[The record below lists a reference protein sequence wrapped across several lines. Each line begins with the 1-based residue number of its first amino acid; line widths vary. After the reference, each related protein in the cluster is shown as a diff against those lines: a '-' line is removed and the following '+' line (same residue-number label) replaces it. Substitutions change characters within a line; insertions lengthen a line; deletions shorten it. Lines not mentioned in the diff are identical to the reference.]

1 MNRFPMKTSSM
12 KGQMPF
18 KEGSV
23 LDKTNLRITL
33 SNESATDDT
42 DKIDMPRFS
51 LKQKFAALAVL
62 LAGMNGFAYCH
73 NTAEAPTSSETAATA
88 EPFGQSGREVEFTTL
103 DGEIDVKKVDREVL
117 HGITTRYTQ
126 LQGKTKTDRYMDD
139 SLVARQTDK
148 GRGIEEIIAAKRA
161 TVSHDG
167 QNVVVT
173 TVAHKQKDTTTGKT
187 TTREEVTLET
197 PQEPGAAQP
206 VGELTTA
213 ELLQIT
219 GNTATEVV
227 AASSFRPSANTDP
240 NEKLYYI
247 RMTRTTD
254 ENGAPTFAIEEA
266 PASTENPDDSSPSDS
281 ASWQPAPQ
289 AETGENLSDML
300 RFWCV

>member
-1 MNRFPMKTSSM
+1 MKKPRQKTSSM
-12 KGQMPF
+12 
-18 KEGSV
+18 EGSSARKPI
-23 LDKTNLRITL
+23 LDETNPRITL
-33 SNESATDDT
+33 SNESATDDI
-42 DKIDMPRFS
+42 DKIGAPRFS
-51 LKQKFAALAVL
+51 LGQKAAALVAL
-62 LAGMNGFAYCH
+62 LIGINGAAYCSNH
-73 NTAEAPTSSETAATA
+73 ADAPTHSETAATA
-88 EPFGQSGREVEFTTL
+88 EPFGQSGREVEFTTPN
-103 DGEIDVKKVDREVL
+103 GEIDVKKVDREVL
-117 HGITTRYTQ
+117 HGITTRYTE

-148 GRGIEEIIAAKRA
+148 RRAIEEIIAAKRA

-173 TVAHKQKDTTTGKT
+173 TVAHKQKDATTGKT

-206 VGELTTA
+206 AGELTTE

-219 GNTATEVV
+219 GNPATEVA

-266 PASTENPDDSSPSDS
+266 SASTENPDGSSPSDN

-289 AETGENLSDML
+289 AETGENLSNIL
-300 RFWCV
+300 QFWCV

>member
-1 MNRFPMKTSSM
+1 MKKPWQKTSSM
-12 KGQMPF
+12 
-18 KEGSV
+18 EGSFARKPI
-23 LDKTNLRITL
+23 LSETNSRITL
-33 SNESATDDT
+33 SNESAADDT
-42 DKIDMPRFS
+42 DKIGALRFS

-73 NTAEAPTSSETAATA
+73 NTAEAPVSSETAATA
-88 EPFGQSGREVEFTTL
+88 EPFEQSGREVEFTTP

-117 HGITTRYTQ
+117 HGITTRYTE
-126 LQGKTKTDRYMDD
+126 LKGKKTDRYMGD
-139 SLVARQTDK
+139 SLAVYRTDK
-148 GRGIEEIIAAKRA
+148 SRAIKEIITAKRA

-173 TVAHKQKDTTTGKT
+173 TVAHKQKDITAGKT
-187 TTREEVTLET
+187 TTREKVTLET

-206 VGELTTA
+206 VGELTTV

-219 GNTATEVV
+219 SNPATEVA

-247 RMTRTTD
+247 RMTRTTN

-266 PASTENPDDSSPSDS
+266 PASKENPDDIPSDD
-281 ASWQPAPQ
+281 ASWQPASQ
-289 AETGENLSDML
+289 AGTGKNLKYML
-300 RFWCV
+300 QFWCA

>member
-1 MNRFPMKTSSM
+1 MKKPWQKTSSM
-12 KGQMPF
+12 
-18 KEGSV
+18 EGSFARKPI
-23 LDKTNLRITL
+23 LDETNSRITL

-42 DKIDMPRFS
+42 DKRDMPRLS

-73 NTAEAPTSSETAATA
+73 NTAEAPVSSETAATA
-88 EPFGQSGREVEFTTL
+88 EPFGQSGRDVEFTTP

-117 HGITTRYTQ
+117 HGITTRYTE
-126 LQGKTKTDRYMDD
+126 LQGKTKTDRYTGD
-139 SLVARQTDK
+139 SLTARQTDK
-148 GRGIEEIIAAKRA
+148 SRGIEKIITAKRA
-161 TVSHDG
+161 IVDRGG

-197 PQEPGAAQP
+197 PQEPGVAQP

-219 GNTATEVV
+219 GNPATEVA

-240 NEKLYYI
+240 NERPYT
-247 RMTRTTD
+247 RMTRTTN
-254 ENGAPTFAIEEA
+254 ENGAPTFVIEEA
-266 PASTENPDDSSPSDS
+266 SASAENPDGSSPSDS
-281 ASWQPAPQ
+281 ASWQSASQ
-289 AETGENLSDML
+289 AGTGENLSNIL
-300 RFWCV
+300 QFWCV

>member
-1 MNRFPMKTSSM
+1 MKKPWQKTSSM
-12 KGQMPF
+12 
-18 KEGSV
+18 EGSFARKPI
-23 LDKTNLRITL
+23 LSETNSRITL

-73 NTAEAPTSSETAATA
+73 NTAEAPVSSETAATA
-88 EPFGQSGREVEFTTL
+88 EPFGQSGREVEFTTPN
-103 DGEIDVKKVDREVL
+103 GEIDVKKVDREVL
-117 HGITTRYTQ
+117 HGITTRYTK
-126 LQGKTKTDRYMDD
+126 LQGKTKTDRYMGD
-139 SLVARQTDK
+139 SLAVHRTDK
-148 GRGIEEIIAAKRA
+148 SRGIKEIITAERA
-161 TVSHDG
+161 IVDRGG

-219 GNTATEVV
+219 GNPATEVA
-227 AASSFRPSANTDP
+227 AASSFRPSGNTDP

-266 PASTENPDDSSPSDS
+266 SANTENPDDIPSDS
-281 ASWQPAPQ
+281 ASWQSASQ
-289 AETGENLSDML
+289 AGTGKNLKYML
-300 RFWCV
+300 QFWCA

>member
-1 MNRFPMKTSSM
+1 MKKPWQKTSSM

-18 KEGSV
+18 KEGPI
-23 LDKTNLRITL
+23 LNREYNLRLT
-33 SNESATDDT
+33 SDNEDNNEESR
-42 DKIDMPRFS
+42 KYQFS
-51 LKQKFAALAVL
+51 LKQKLAALAVL

-73 NTAEAPTSSETAATA
+73 NTAEAPTSSETTATA
-88 EPFGQSGREVEFTTL
+88 EPFEQSGREVEFTTP

-117 HGITTRYTQ
+117 HGITTRYTE
-126 LQGKTKTDRYMDD
+126 LQGKTKTDRYMGD
-139 SLVARQTDK
+139 SLVVYRTDK
-148 GRGIEEIIAAKRA
+148 SRVIKEIITAKRA

-197 PQEPGAAQP
+197 PQEPGVAQP

-219 GNTATEVV
+219 GNPATEVA
-227 AASSFRPSANTDP
+227 AASSFRPSVNTDP
-240 NEKLYYI
+240 NEKPYT

-266 PASTENPDDSSPSDS
+266 PASNENPDDIPSDD

-289 AETGENLSDML
+289 AETGQNLKYIL
-300 RFWCV
+300 QAWCA

>member
-1 MNRFPMKTSSM
+1 MKKPWQKTSSM
-12 KGQMPF
+12 
-18 KEGSV
+18 EGSFARKPI
-23 LDKTNLRITL
+23 LSETNSRITL

-42 DKIDMPRFS
+42 DKRDMPRLS
-51 LKQKFAALAVL
+51 LKQKLAALAAL
-62 LAGMNGFAYCH
+62 LTAMNGFAYCH
-73 NTAEAPTSSETAATA
+73 NTAEAPVSNETAATA
-88 EPFGQSGREVEFTTL
+88 EPFGQSGREVEFTTP

-117 HGITTRYTQ
+117 HGITTRYTE
-126 LQGKTKTDRYMDD
+126 LQGKTKTDRYIGD
-139 SLVARQTDK
+139 SLAVYQTDK
-148 GRGIEEIIAAKRA
+148 SRAIKEIITAKRT

-197 PQEPGAAQP
+197 PREPGAAQP
-206 VGELTTA
+206 VGELTTV

-219 GNTATEVV
+219 GNPATEVA
-227 AASSFRPSANTDP
+227 AASSFHPSANTDP

-266 PASTENPDDSSPSDS
+266 PTSNENPDDIPSDS
-281 ASWQPAPQ
+281 ASWQPASQ
-289 AETGENLSDML
+289 AGTGKNLKYML
-300 RFWCV
+300 QFWCA

>member
-1 MNRFPMKTSSM
+1 MKKPWQKTSSM
-12 KGQMPF
+12 
-18 KEGSV
+18 EGSFARKPI
-23 LDKTNLRITL
+23 LSETNSRITL
-33 SNESATDDT
+33 SNESAADDT
-42 DKIDMPRFS
+42 DKIGALRFS

-73 NTAEAPTSSETAATA
+73 NTAEAPVSNETAATA
-88 EPFGQSGREVEFTTL
+88 EPFGQSGREVEFTTPN
-103 DGEIDVKKVDREVL
+103 GEIDVKKVDREVL
-117 HGITTRYTQ
+117 HGITTRYTK
-126 LQGKTKTDRYMDD
+126 LQGKTKADRYMGD
-139 SLVARQTDK
+139 SLAVHQTDK
-148 GRGIEEIIAAKRA
+148 SRAIKEIITAKRA
-161 TVSHDG
+161 IVDRG
-167 QNVVVT
+167 RQNVVVT

-206 VGELTTA
+206 VGDLTTA

-219 GNTATEVV
+219 GNPATEVTLV
-227 AASSFRPSANTDP
+227 SSFRPSANTDP

-266 PASTENPDDSSPSDS
+266 SASTENPDGSSPSDN

-300 RFWCV
+300 RFWCA

>member
-1 MNRFPMKTSSM
+1 MKKPWQKTSSM
-12 KGQMPF
+12 
-18 KEGSV
+18 EGSFARKPI
-23 LDKTNLRITL
+23 LDETNSRITL

-42 DKIDMPRFS
+42 DKRDMPRLS

-73 NTAEAPTSSETAATA
+73 NTAEAPVSSETAATA
-88 EPFGQSGREVEFTTL
+88 EPFGQSGRDVEFTTP

-117 HGITTRYTQ
+117 HGITTRYTE
-126 LQGKTKTDRYMDD
+126 LQGKTKTDRYTGD
-139 SLVARQTDK
+139 SLTARQTDK
-148 GRGIEEIIAAKRA
+148 SRGIEKIITAKRT

-197 PQEPGAAQP
+197 PQEPGVAQP

-219 GNTATEVV
+219 GNPATEVA

-240 NEKLYYI
+240 NERPYT
-247 RMTRTTD
+247 RMTRTTN
-254 ENGAPTFAIEEA
+254 ENGAPTFVIEEA
-266 PASTENPDDSSPSDS
+266 SASTENPDGSSPSDS
-281 ASWQPAPQ
+281 ASWQPASR
-289 AETGENLSDML
+289 AETGENLKYIL
-300 RFWCV
+300 QAWCV

>member
-1 MNRFPMKTSSM
+1 
-12 KGQMPF
+12 MPF

-23 LDKTNLRITL
+23 LDKTNSRIRL
-33 SNESATDDT
+33 SNESATDDI
-42 DKIDMPRFS
+42 DKIGVPRFS
-51 LKQKFAALAVL
+51 LGQKAAALVAL
-62 LAGMNGFAYCH
+62 LIGINGAAYCSNH
-73 NTAEAPTSSETAATA
+73 ADTPTHSETAATA
-88 EPFGQSGREVEFTTL
+88 EPFGQSGREVEFTTP

-117 HGITTRYTQ
+117 HGITTRYTE
-126 LQGKTKTDRYMDD
+126 LKGKKTDRYMGD
-139 SLVARQTDK
+139 SLAVYRTDK
-148 GRGIEEIIAAKRA
+148 SRAIKEIITAKRA

-173 TVAHKQKDTTTGKT
+173 TVAHKQKDITAGKT
-187 TTREEVTLET
+187 TTREKVTLET

-206 VGELTTA
+206 VGELTTV

-219 GNTATEVV
+219 SNPATEVA

-266 PASTENPDDSSPSDS
+266 SASAENPDGSSPSDS
-281 ASWQPAPQ
+281 ASWQPASQ

-300 RFWCV
+300 RFWCA

>member
-1 MNRFPMKTSSM
+1 MKKPWQKTSSM
-12 KGQMPF
+12 
-18 KEGSV
+18 EGGFARKPILSE
-23 LDKTNLRITL
+23 TNLRITL

-42 DKIDMPRFS
+42 DKRDTLRFS

-73 NTAEAPTSSETAATA
+73 NTAEAPVSSETTATA
-88 EPFGQSGREVEFTTL
+88 EPFGQSGREVEFTTPN
-103 DGEIDVKKVDREVL
+103 GEIDVKKVDREVL
-117 HGITTRYTQ
+117 HGITTRYTE
-126 LQGKTKTDRYMDD
+126 LQGKTKTDRYMGD
-139 SLVARQTDK
+139 SLAVYRTGKSRAIK
-148 GRGIEEIIAAKRA
+148 EIITAKRT

-173 TVAHKQKDTTTGKT
+173 TVAHKQKDITTGKT

-197 PQEPGAAQP
+197 PREPGAAQP
-206 VGELTTA
+206 VGELTTT

-219 GNTATEVV
+219 GNPATEVA

-254 ENGAPTFAIEEA
+254 ENGVPTFAIEEA
-266 PASTENPDDSSPSDS
+266 PASTENPDGSSPSDS
-281 ASWQPAPQ
+281 ASWQSASQ
-289 AETGENLSDML
+289 AGTGKNLKYML
-300 RFWCV
+300 QFWCA

>member
-1 MNRFPMKTSSM
+1 MKKPRQKTSSM
-12 KGQMPF
+12 
-18 KEGSV
+18 EGSFV
-23 LDKTNLRITL
+23 RKPILSETNSRITL

-42 DKIDMPRFS
+42 DKIDILRFS
-51 LKQKFAALAVL
+51 FGQKAAALAVL
-62 LAGMNGFAYCH
+62 LIGINGAAYCSNH
-73 NTAEAPTSSETAATA
+73 ADAPTHSETAATA
-88 EPFGQSGREVEFTTL
+88 EPFGQSGREVEFTTP

-117 HGITTRYTQ
+117 HGITTRYTE
-126 LQGKTKTDRYMDD
+126 LQGKTKTDRYMGD
-139 SLVARQTDK
+139 SLAVYQTDK
-148 GRGIEEIIAAKRA
+148 SRGIKEIITAKRA

-187 TTREEVTLET
+187 TTREEMTLET
-197 PQEPGAAQP
+197 SQEPGAAQP
-206 VGELTTA
+206 VGELTTV

-219 GNTATEVV
+219 SNPATEVA

-266 PASTENPDDSSPSDS
+266 PTSNENPDDIPSDS
-281 ASWQPAPQ
+281 ASWQSASSAGRNQ
-289 AETGENLSDML
+289 NLSDML
-300 RFWCV
+300 RFWCA

>member
-1 MNRFPMKTSSM
+1 MKKPWQKTSSM
-12 KGQMPF
+12 
-18 KEGSV
+18 EGSFARKPI
-23 LDKTNLRITL
+23 LSETNSRITL

-42 DKIDMPRFS
+42 DKIDMPRLS
-51 LKQKFAALAVL
+51 LKQKLAALAAL
-62 LAGMNGFAYCH
+62 LAGVNGFAYCH
-73 NTAEAPTSSETAATA
+73 NTAEAPVSSETAATA
-88 EPFGQSGREVEFTTL
+88 EPFGQSGREVEFTTP

-117 HGITTRYTQ
+117 HGITTRYTK

-148 GRGIEEIIAAKRA
+148 GRAIEEIIAAKRA

-167 QNVVVT
+167 QNVIVT

-197 PQEPGAAQP
+197 PQESGAAQP
-206 VGELTTA
+206 AGELTTA

-219 GNTATEVV
+219 GNPATEVA

-254 ENGAPTFAIEEA
+254 ENGAPTFVIEEA
-266 PASTENPDDSSPSDS
+266 SASAENPDDIPSDS
-281 ASWQPAPQ
+281 ASWQSASQ
-289 AETGENLSDML
+289 AGTGKNLKYML
-300 RFWCV
+300 

>member
-1 MNRFPMKTSSM
+1 MKKPRQKTSSM
-12 KGQMPF
+12 
-18 KEGSV
+18 EGSSARKPI
-23 LDKTNLRITL
+23 LDETNSRITL
-33 SNESATDDT
+33 SNESATDDI
-42 DKIDMPRFS
+42 DKIGAPRFS
-51 LKQKFAALAVL
+51 FGQKAAALVAL
-62 LAGMNGFAYCH
+62 LISINGAAYCSNH
-73 NTAEAPTSSETAATA
+73 ADAPTHSETAATA
-88 EPFGQSGREVEFTTL
+88 EPFGQSGREVEFTTP

-117 HGITTRYTQ
+117 HGITTRYTE
-126 LQGKTKTDRYMDD
+126 LQGKTKTDRYIGD
-139 SLVARQTDK
+139 SLAVYQTDK
-148 GRGIEEIIAAKRA
+148 SRGIKEIIAAKRA

-173 TVAHKQKDTTTGKT
+173 TVAHKQKDATTGKT

-206 VGELTTA
+206 VGDLTTA

-219 GNTATEVV
+219 GNTATEVTL
-227 AASSFRPSANTDP
+227 ASSFRPSANTDP

-266 PASTENPDDSSPSDS
+266 LASTENPDDSSPSDS
-281 ASWQPAPQ
+281 ASWQPVSR

-300 RFWCV
+300 RFWCA

>member
-1 MNRFPMKTSSM
+1 MKKPWQKTSSM
-12 KGQMPF
+12 
-18 KEGSV
+18 EGSFARKPI
-23 LDKTNLRITL
+23 LSETNSRITL
-33 SNESATDDT
+33 SNENATDDT

-73 NTAEAPTSSETAATA
+73 NTAEAPVSSETAATA
-88 EPFGQSGREVEFTTL
+88 EPFGQSGRDVEFTTP

-117 HGITTRYTQ
+117 HGITTRYTE
-126 LQGKTKTDRYMDD
+126 LQGKTKTDRYTGD
-139 SLVARQTDK
+139 SLTARQTDK
-148 GRGIEEIIAAKRA
+148 SRGIEKIITAKRA
-161 TVSHDG
+161 IVDRGG

-197 PQEPGAAQP
+197 PQEPGVAQP

-219 GNTATEVV
+219 GNPATEVA

-240 NEKLYYI
+240 NERPYT
-247 RMTRTTD
+247 RMTRTTN
-254 ENGAPTFAIEEA
+254 ENGAPTFVIEEA
-266 PASTENPDDSSPSDS
+266 SASTENPDDIPSDS
-281 ASWQPAPQ
+281 ASWQPASQ
-289 AETGENLSDML
+289 AGTGQNLKYIL
-300 RFWCV
+300 QAWCV

>member
-1 MNRFPMKTSSM
+1 MNRFPIKTSSM

-18 KEGSV
+18 KERSV

-42 DKIDMPRFS
+42 DKIGVPRFS

-73 NTAEAPTSSETAATA
+73 NTAEAPVSSETAATA
-88 EPFGQSGREVEFTTL
+88 EPFGQSGREVEFTTP

-117 HGITTRYTQ
+117 HGITMRYTE
-126 LQGKTKTDRYMDD
+126 LQGKTKTDRYMGD
-139 SLVARQTDK
+139 SLAVYQTDK
-148 GRGIEEIIAAKRA
+148 SRAIKEIITAERA
-161 TVSHDG
+161 TASHDG

-219 GNTATEVV
+219 GNPATEVA
-227 AASSFRPSANTDP
+227 AASSFHPSANTDP

-266 PASTENPDDSSPSDS
+266 SASTENPDGSSPSDS
-281 ASWQPAPQ
+281 ASWQSAPQ

-300 RFWCV
+300 RFWCA

>member
-1 MNRFPMKTSSM
+1 M
-12 KGQMPF
+12 
-18 KEGSV
+18 EGSFARKPI
-23 LDKTNLRITL
+23 LSETNSRIRL

-42 DKIDMPRFS
+42 DKKDTLRFS

-73 NTAEAPTSSETAATA
+73 NTAEAPVSNETAATA
-88 EPFGQSGREVEFTTL
+88 EPFGQSGREVEFTTPN
-103 DGEIDVKKVDREVL
+103 GEIDVKKVDREVL
-117 HGITTRYTQ
+117 HGITTRYTK
-126 LQGKTKTDRYMDD
+126 LQGKTKADRYMGD
-139 SLVARQTDK
+139 SLAVHQTDK
-148 GRGIEEIIAAKRA
+148 SRAIKEIITAKRA
-161 TVSHDG
+161 IVDRG
-167 QNVVVT
+167 RQNVVVT

-206 VGELTTA
+206 VGDLTTA

-219 GNTATEVV
+219 GNPATEVTLV
-227 AASSFRPSANTDP
+227 SSFRPSANTDP

-266 PASTENPDDSSPSDS
+266 SASTENPDGSSPSDN

-300 RFWCV
+300 RFWCA

>member
-1 MNRFPMKTSSM
+1 MKKPWQKTSSM
-12 KGQMPF
+12 
-18 KEGSV
+18 EGSFARKPI
-23 LDKTNLRITL
+23 LSETNSRIRL

-51 LKQKFAALAVL
+51 LGQKAAALVAL
-62 LAGMNGFAYCH
+62 LIGMSGAAYCSNH
-73 NTAEAPTSSETAATA
+73 ADAPTHSETAATA
-88 EPFGQSGREVEFTTL
+88 EPFEQSGREVEFTTP

-117 HGITTRYTQ
+117 HGITTRYTE
-126 LQGKTKTDRYMDD
+126 LQGKTKTDRYMGD
-139 SLVARQTDK
+139 SLAVHQTDK
-148 GRGIEEIIAAKRA
+148 SRAIEDIIAAKRA
-161 TVSHDG
+161 IASRGG
-167 QNVVVT
+167 QDVIVT

-219 GNTATEVV
+219 GNPATEVA

-240 NEKLYYI
+240 NEKPYT

-254 ENGAPTFAIEEA
+254 ENGAPTFAVEEA
-266 PASTENPDDSSPSDS
+266 SASAENPDDSSPSDS

-289 AETGENLSDML
+289 AETGENLSNIL
-300 RFWCV
+300 QFWCV

>member
-1 MNRFPMKTSSM
+1 MKKPWQKTSSM
-12 KGQMPF
+12 
-18 KEGSV
+18 EGSFARKPI
-23 LDKTNLRITL
+23 LSETNSRITL
-33 SNESATDDT
+33 SNESAADDT
-42 DKIDMPRFS
+42 DKIGALRFS

-73 NTAEAPTSSETAATA
+73 NTAEAPVSSETTATA
-88 EPFGQSGREVEFTTL
+88 EPFGQSGREVEFTTPN
-103 DGEIDVKKVDREVL
+103 GEIDVKKVDREVL
-117 HGITTRYTQ
+117 HGITTRYTK
-126 LQGKTKTDRYMDD
+126 LQGKTKADRYMGD
-139 SLVARQTDK
+139 SLAVHQTDK
-148 GRGIEEIIAAKRA
+148 SRAIKEIITAKRA
-161 TVSHDG
+161 IVDRG
-167 QNVVVT
+167 RQNVVVT

-206 VGELTTA
+206 VGDLTTA

-219 GNTATEVV
+219 GNPATEVTLV
-227 AASSFRPSANTDP
+227 SSFRPSANTDP

-266 PASTENPDDSSPSDS
+266 SASTENPDGSSPSDN

-289 AETGENLSDML
+289 AETGENLKYIL
-300 RFWCV
+300 QVWCV

>member
-1 MNRFPMKTSSM
+1 MKKPWQKTSSM
-12 KGQMPF
+12 
-18 KEGSV
+18 EGSFARKPI
-23 LDKTNLRITL
+23 LDETNSRITL

-42 DKIDMPRFS
+42 DKRDMPRLS

-73 NTAEAPTSSETAATA
+73 NTAEAPVSSETAATA
-88 EPFGQSGREVEFTTL
+88 EPFGQSGRDVEFTTP

-117 HGITTRYTQ
+117 HGITTRYTE
-126 LQGKTKTDRYMDD
+126 LKGKKTDRYMGD
-139 SLVARQTDK
+139 SLAVYRTDK
-148 GRGIEEIIAAKRA
+148 SRAIKEIITAKRA

-173 TVAHKQKDTTTGKT
+173 TVAHKQKDITAGKT
-187 TTREEVTLET
+187 TTREKVTLET

-206 VGELTTA
+206 VGELTTV

-219 GNTATEVV
+219 SNPATEVA

-247 RMTRTTD
+247 RMTRTTN

-266 PASTENPDDSSPSDS
+266 PASKENPDDIPSDD
-281 ASWQPAPQ
+281 ASWQPASQ
-289 AETGENLSDML
+289 AGTGKNLKYML
-300 RFWCV
+300 QFWCA